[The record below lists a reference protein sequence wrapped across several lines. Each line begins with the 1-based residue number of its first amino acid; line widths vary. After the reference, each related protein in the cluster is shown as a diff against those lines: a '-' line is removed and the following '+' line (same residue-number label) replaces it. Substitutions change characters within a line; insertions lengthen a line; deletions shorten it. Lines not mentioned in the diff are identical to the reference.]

1 VAEGDAAEGVE
12 LRLSRGAVVSGR
24 VLESRLPLQHAQR
37 VGNAHDLAGAGRGE
51 RRDSL
56 RAASPY
62 RRARSACCSPGRRP
76 RDPGGPQTL
85 ALAQPEAV
93 LVGADGRPCI
103 WDPFTRDGAIRFTS
117 PARTLENVPP
127 GAYTLRAGAATR
139 EVTVAE
145 GGCTSVVLN

>member
-1 VAEGDAAEGVE
+1 
-12 LRLSRGAVVSGR
+12 
-24 VLESRLPLQHAQR
+24 
-37 VGNAHDLAGAGRGE
+37 
-51 RRDSL
+51 
-56 RAASPY
+56 
-62 RRARSACCSPGRRP
+62 
-76 RDPGGPQTL
+76 
-85 ALAQPEAV
+85 V

-145 GGCTSVVLN
+145 GGCTSVVLNWHCAEAAARPCRRHWRIG